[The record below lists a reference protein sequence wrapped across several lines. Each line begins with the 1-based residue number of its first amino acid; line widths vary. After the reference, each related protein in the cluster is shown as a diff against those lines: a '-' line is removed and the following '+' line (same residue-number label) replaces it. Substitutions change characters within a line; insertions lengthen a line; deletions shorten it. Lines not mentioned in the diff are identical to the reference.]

1 MTIID
6 IDGVKIYY
14 EVLGQ
19 GDPLVMIQG
28 FGHYSL
34 HWGQL
39 PYEFSR
45 NYKVILV
52 DNRGV
57 GRSDKPRTPITIPMM
72 AEDIVR
78 VLDELSI
85 EKANIFGVSMG
96 GIIAQRLAINYSNR
110 VANLILGCTTP
121 SGRHHIMPDSDG
133 QRILYDFD
141 YLKNMTP
148 EQRTMEIFRFFCS
161 EDFIKG
167 HPEAYQY
174 YHRVTLEHP
183 TPTRTFILQADAI
196 QHEDTWDELPQI
208 SAHVMIIT
216 GTADRIVP
224 YKNSELIRERI
235 PEAELILLEDM
246 RHGFFIEAMDATRI
260 FVDGFLRRHRI

>member
-1 MTIID
+1 
-6 IDGVKIYY
+6 
-14 EVLGQ
+14 
-19 GDPLVMIQG
+19 
-28 FGHYSL
+28 
-34 HWGQL
+34 
-39 PYEFSR
+39 
-45 NYKVILV
+45 
-52 DNRGV
+52 
-57 GRSDKPRTPITIPMM
+57 
-72 AEDIVR
+72 
-78 VLDELSI
+78 
-85 EKANIFGVSMG
+85 
-96 GIIAQRLAINYSNR
+96 
-110 VANLILGCTTP
+110 
-121 SGRHHIMPDSDG
+121 
-133 QRILYDFD
+133 
-141 YLKNMTP
+141 
-148 EQRTMEIFRFFCS
+148 MEIFRFFCS